1 MAGRHPLIAFL
12 AGLPQFDAIAL
23 TDSVL
28 ELRSGCVVS
37 ASRSAAAGDADSRFR
52 LNLAWPGGSRSA
64 APTHEVDAY
73 KYIALQVQEAARLGF
88 DLQLMAQSAE
98 RAMLDASEWRSDVK
112 GDESP

>member
-37 ASRSAAAGDADSRFR
+37 ASRSAAGDAGSRFR
-52 LNLAWPGGSRSA
+52 LNLAWPGGSGSA
-64 APTHEVDAY
+64 APTHAVDAY
-73 KYIALQVQEAARLGF
+73 KYIALQVQEAARL
-88 DLQLMAQSAE
+88 ASADSI
-98 RAMLDASEWRSDVK
+98 RPGALRHIGLARCIHRQT
-112 GDESP
+112 PRR